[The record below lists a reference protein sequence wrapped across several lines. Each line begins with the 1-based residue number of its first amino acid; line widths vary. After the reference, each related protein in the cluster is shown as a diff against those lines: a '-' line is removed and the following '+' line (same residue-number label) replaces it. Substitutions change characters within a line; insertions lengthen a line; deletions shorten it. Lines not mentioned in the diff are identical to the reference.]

1 MEDILFKNFALL
13 DVEAGQ
19 LKTGYWVLVS
29 GTKIAE
35 VRQGSIDSKGA
46 RVIDLGGRTLM
57 PGLIDCHI
65 HMAWTSVLRPGVDFH
80 SYMAHK
86 GAQYMRQLL
95 DSGFTTVRDA
105 GGADYGHKLAM
116 EEGLLVGPRLFVC
129 GRAISQT
136 GGHADIRSRGNLL
149 QHFEHPHLSVGLG
162 RVADGVPEVRRAVR
176 DELRMGADHIK
187 IMAGGGCASPA
198 DPLESSQYSV
208 EELEAIVD
216 EAKRF
221 GTYVMAHVYADESV
235 RRCVEA
241 GVRTLEHANFLEE
254 DTAKLMVER
263 GAILSP
269 NLIVYKVLVEKGA
282 ELKNAPFQIMKAK
295 DVLAVGGRAL
305 EIAHRVGVKM
315 AFSTDLGPFSGAYH
329 TDEFLIRAEVLPA
342 AEILRSATLVGAEV
356 VRMPGQIGVIA
367 PGAFADLIAVEGNPL
382 EDISVL
388 TGLGKNVSL
397 VMKEGRIYKD
407 RLAA

>member
-1 MEDILFKNFALL
+1 MLFKNFVLL
-13 DVEAGQ
+13 DPEAGKV
-19 LKTGYWVLVS
+19 KTGYQVLVS

-35 VRQGSIDSKGA
+35 VRESSINATGA

-65 HMAWTSVLRPGVDFH
+65 HMAWTSVLRPGVEFH

-86 GAQYMRQLL
+86 GAQFMRQLL
-95 DSGFTTVRDA
+95 ESGFTTVRDA

-116 EEGLLVGPRLFVC
+116 EEGLLIGPRLFVC

-149 QHFEHPHLSVGLG
+149 QHFEHPHLGVGLG

-187 IMAGGGCASPA
+187 VMAGGGCASPA

-208 EELEAIVD
+208 VELEAIVD

-241 GVRTLEHANFLEE
+241 GVRTLEHANFLED
-254 DTAKLMVER
+254 DTARLMVER

-269 NLIVYKVLVEKGA
+269 NLIVYKVLVERGA

-305 EIAHRVGVKM
+305 EIAHRAGVKM
-315 AFSTDLGPFSGAYH
+315 AFSTDLGAFSGAYH
-329 TDEFLIRAEVLPA
+329 TDEFLIRAEVLPN

-356 VRMPGQIGVIA
+356 VRMPGQIGVVA
-367 PGAFADLIAVEGNPL
+367 AGAFADLIVVDGNPL